1 MKTIPV
7 SFLIVGVL
15 LTAVCQG
22 QSEDPPVDPPQKPE
36 GPKRRPQKPFAE
48 VWKLADVD
56 ADGFLSKQE
65 FDAMPRVEKL
75 PEEKRAKVFER
86 FDKDADGK
94 MSREELS
101 CFTKPRGGPPQ
112 RRLWELDADK
122 SGGVSLAEFKAG
134 PPYSK
139 LTPEKADK
147 VFQRLDTDGDGMIT
161 PKDKPAPPP
170 PRKRPEAKLNL
181 KLDLDGD
188 GVLNFEEFR
197 KGSPVKNLPE
207 DEQEQRFQTLDRN
220 GDLKLSPEDFPPP
233 PPPPPPASAEEER

>member
-7 SFLIVGVL
+7 SFLVLGVL

-22 QSEDPPVDPPQKPE
+22 QPDGLPKDPPPKGE
-36 GPKRRPQKPFAE
+36 GPRRKPPKPLAE
-48 VWKLADVD
+48 IWKLADVD
-56 ADGFLSKQE
+56 QDGFLSVEE
-65 FDAMPRVEKL
+65 FEAIPRVENL
-75 PEEKRAKVFER
+75 PEEKRAKLFKR

-101 CFTKPRGGPPQ
+101 CFTKPRGGAPQ
-112 RRLWELDADK
+112 RRLWELDVDK

-147 VFQRLDTDGDGMIT
+147 VFQRLDTDRDGMIT

-188 GVLNFEEFR
+188 GVVNFEEFR
-197 KGSPVKNLPE
+197 KGLLVKNLPE
-207 DEQEQRFQTLDRN
+207 DEQEHRFQALDRN

-233 PPPPPPASAEEER
+233 PPPPAPPEGEP